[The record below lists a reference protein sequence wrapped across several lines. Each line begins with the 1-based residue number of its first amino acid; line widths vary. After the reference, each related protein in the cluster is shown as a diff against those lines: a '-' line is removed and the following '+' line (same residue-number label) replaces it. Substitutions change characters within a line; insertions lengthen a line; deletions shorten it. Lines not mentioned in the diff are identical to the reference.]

1 MKTMN
6 HGLQTLCENFLKKLY
21 SNATMST
28 TDGGCS
34 SLDVPGLLIFG
45 LLILDSMN
53 LLTNNIWDIEQNIF
67 LLFSFV
73 VCGHGDQTPDSD
85 IKILKQHG

>member
-1 MKTMN
+1 
-6 HGLQTLCENFLKKLY
+6 
-21 SNATMST
+21 MST

-34 SLDVPGLLIFG
+34 SLDLPG